1 MHSDDVAE
9 TESDKVSMET
19 PHENVL
25 PSNSFVDS
33 CSTSVKCQSQIVMEK
48 LSEEATEIPQHGL
61 ETLSLPM
68 KPDECSNPNANGNT
82 PIDSREES
90 GLTESA
96 RPTDVDAATGDKDPE
111 DEVPGI

>member
-1 MHSDDVAE
+1 MHSEGVDE
-9 TESDKVSMET
+9 TESEKASMET
-19 PHENVL
+19 PQENL
-25 PSNSFVDS
+25 LSSNSFVDS

-48 LSEEATEIPQHGL
+48 LSEETTEIQQHGL

-68 KPDECSNPNANGNT
+68 KSDECSNPNANENT

-96 RPTDVDAATGDKDPE
+96 RPKDVNAATADKDCE
-111 DEVPGI
+111 DLPGI